1 MTAPRLKRACFLH
14 VTRDRFQQIQPEGSQ
29 VESVRDGRDAGRAA
43 GISTSLIGELI
54 MDRLKDLDA
63 VAYVRF
69 ASVYRE
75 FKDVNTF
82 MTELKKMLDTK

>member
-1 MTAPRLKRACFLH
+1 MLFRSHKRPISADTISKL
-14 VTRDRFQQIQPEGSQ
+14 VDE
-29 VESVRDGRDAGRAA
+29 VEIEIFAREEKE
-43 GISTSLIGELI
+43 ISTSLIGELI

>member
-14 VTRDRFQQIQPEGSQ
+14 VTRDRFTISKLVDE
-29 VESVRDGRDAGRAA
+29 VEIEIFAREEKE
-43 GISTSLIGELI
+43 ISTSLIGELI